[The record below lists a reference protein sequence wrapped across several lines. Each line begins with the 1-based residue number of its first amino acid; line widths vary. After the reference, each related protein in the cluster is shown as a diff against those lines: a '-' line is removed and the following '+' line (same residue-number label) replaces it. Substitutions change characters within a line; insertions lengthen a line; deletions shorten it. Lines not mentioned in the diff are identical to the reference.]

1 MVPDTTL
8 AADYRSGACLRARG
22 SAAGSGPVWDRA
34 RVHRGLRRAALL
46 RLGGPARERPGQGPQ
61 RGDQAGQGR
70 LRAGR
75 DRAAAHRLPRADHAR
90 GRAGR
95 AAGGSGAGAR
105 RGCRHFGQPRHR
117 RAARPGPAGR
127 RSRYQPPR
135 TGTRGAM
142 NPLRVPAAARF
153 ALAAAAAPALAQ
165 GGVEPMLAS
174 CAAIEAAAPRL
185 VCYDDLA
192 RRSSP
197 GPHEADLA
205 AARAREAI
213 QAGASDGEAGDL
225 DADRGRTD
233 ELFVHDEAIGRAL
246 ANAGRGSLLDSR
258 WELARDSKLGIF
270 NFRVHKPVYLMP
282 AFWTSRVND
291 MPSSAN
297 PDNTVREPMGLDSL
311 ETKFQI
317 SFKTK

>member
-1 MVPDTTL
+1 L
-8 AADYRSGACLRARG
+8 
-22 SAAGSGPVWDRA
+22 
-34 RVHRGLRRAALL
+34 
-46 RLGGPARERPGQGPQ
+46 
-61 RGDQAGQGR
+61 
-70 LRAGR
+70 
-75 DRAAAHRLPRADHAR
+75 
-90 GRAGR
+90 
-95 AAGGSGAGAR
+95 
-105 RGCRHFGQPRHR
+105 GQPRHR
-117 RAARPGPAGR
+117 PAARPGPPGR
-127 RSRYQPPR
+127 RGRQRPI
-135 TGTRGAM
+135 GTRIRPPM
-142 NPLRVPAAARF
+142 SISSLRIAVLLALAPAAIPAAA
-153 ALAAAAAPALAQ
+153 Q
-165 GGVEPMLAS
+165 EGGVEPTLAS
-174 CAAIEAAAPRL
+174 CAAIEAAAARL

-213 QAGASDGEAGDL
+213 QAGASEGEAGDL

-297 PDNTVREPMGLDSL
+297 PDNTVREP
-311 ETKFQI
+311 
-317 SFKTK
+317 